1 MNYGIR
7 SIASRLC
14 TPQIQAPLPTPL
26 TLPYVCLRQL
36 LAALSL
42 TLTCLLA
49 LLIKP
54 APSLSCHECAA
65 GFCDRG
71 CCTNTDKRALPLP
84 FLIHCLYVRV
94 LVFSYR

>member
-49 LLIKP
+49 LLPLSAVMSAPPVFVI
-54 APSLSCHECAA
+54 ADVVLTLISERFLCPSLFIVSMYIPVI
-65 GFCDRG
+65 F
-71 CCTNTDKRALPLP
+71 PVS
-84 FLIHCLYVRV
+84 FFV
-94 LVFSYR
+94 